1 MMVRFT
7 PWAAI
12 GTVPRSEWRTVG
24 GLGDEYDLRV
34 ALEVAEDLL
43 AEGMGDLGVDAGV
56 LDIAVPKMVSH
67 VFDVAAGIEK
77 MYGDRMPEGMD

>member
-1 MMVRFT
+1 
-7 PWAAI
+7 
-12 GTVPRSEWRTVG
+12 
-24 GLGDEYDLRV
+24 V